1 MDGIDNIDGNIGGA
15 VTQGL
20 QSREQTA
27 LQLGRS
33 VRTIARWER
42 MGLPVIRVGTLRLH
56 DTSSIREWLRSRERR
71 HDAPRRGHPGGRR

>member
-1 MDGIDNIDGNIGGA
+1 MNGMDGNIGGA
-15 VTQGL
+15 ITQGL

-56 DTSSIREWLRSRERR
+56 DPISVREWLRSRERCY
-71 HDAPRRGHPGGRR
+71 DAPRRGHPGGRR